1 MAEAERSDCT
11 ELPTAAG
18 KNWRRDGAER
28 RQHFFDSG
36 FFGPSPDKQPL
47 LSLALCSPVT
57 PPQLH
62 MHTHKKQEARNLMN
76 IQSPKHT

>member
-18 KNWRRDGAER
+18 KNWRRDGADR

-36 FFGPSPDKQPL
+36 FFGPSPDKQPEFGIV
-47 LSLALCSPVT
+47 LSCYSSPA
-57 PPQLH
+57 PH
-62 MHTHKKQEARNLMN
+62 AHTQKTG
-76 IQSPKHT
+76 S